1 MPDVTPRQII
11 EAIDAM
17 FGQPL
22 NELELP
28 RHYKQA
34 EVRALLSLLDQL
46 PNELI
51 TLPFTNILSLNAPEL
66 RC

>member
-11 EAIDAM
+11 EAINIM

-28 RHYKQA
+28 RHHKQA
-34 EVRALLSLLDQL
+34 EVRALLGLLDQL
-46 PNELI
+46 PNALI
-51 TLPFTNILSLNAPEL
+51 TLPFYKYLELSAPAL

>member
-1 MPDVTPRQII
+1 MPNVTPRQII
-11 EAIDAM
+11 EAINIM
-17 FGQPL
+17 FGPL

-34 EVRALLSLLDQL
+34 EVRALLGLLDQL

-51 TLPFTNILSLNAPEL
+51 TLPLTNILTLSAPVL